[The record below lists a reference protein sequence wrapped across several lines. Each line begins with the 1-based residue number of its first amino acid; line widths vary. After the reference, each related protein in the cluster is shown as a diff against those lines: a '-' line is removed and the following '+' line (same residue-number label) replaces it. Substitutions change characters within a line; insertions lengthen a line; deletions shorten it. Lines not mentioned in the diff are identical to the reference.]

1 MKRCSRRIMKKKLT
15 PEQWADKRALQRI
28 ERFGKEIE
36 RQKKKKEEK
45 AEEKAKEVVCQ
56 KGIMQSQ

>member
-1 MKRCSRRIMKKKLT
+1 MKKKLT

>member
-1 MKRCSRRIMKKKLT
+1 MRRRSRRNMKKKLT

-36 RQKKKKEEK
+36 RQKKIKEEK
-45 AEEKAKEVVCQ
+45 AENNAKEVLCQ
-56 KGIMQSQ
+56 KDMSKSL

>member
-1 MKRCSRRIMKKKLT
+1 MRRRSRRIMKKKLT

-45 AEEKAKEVVCQ
+45 AEDNAKEVLCP
-56 KGIMQSQ
+56 KYMSKSL